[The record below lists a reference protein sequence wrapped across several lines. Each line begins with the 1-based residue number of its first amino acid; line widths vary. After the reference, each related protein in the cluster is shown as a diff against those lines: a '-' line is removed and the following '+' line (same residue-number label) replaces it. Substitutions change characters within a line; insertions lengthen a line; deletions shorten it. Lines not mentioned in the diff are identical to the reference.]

1 MVGCGKVIIQAD
13 ALYCLQLDD
22 YFAHMR
28 TALEVIESLL
38 GLIERKDFVD
48 HRLEGDLLVCQ
59 ELGELL
65 MLFFRADTDTPG
77 RYSVCASYRECQL
90 TECWLSQ

>member
-1 MVGCGKVIIQAD
+1 
-13 ALYCLQLDD
+13 
-22 YFAHMR
+22 MR

-48 HRLEGDLLVCQ
+48 HRLERDLLVCQ

-77 RYSVCASYRECQL
+77 GYSACAKFGEWKL